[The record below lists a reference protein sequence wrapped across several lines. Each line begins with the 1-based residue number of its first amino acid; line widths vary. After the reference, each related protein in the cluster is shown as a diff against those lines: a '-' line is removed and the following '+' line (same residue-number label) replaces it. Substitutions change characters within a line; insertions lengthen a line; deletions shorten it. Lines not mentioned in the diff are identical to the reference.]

1 MGKRGSRGKA
11 NGVGRKGGFRFW
23 LDCALVV
30 REQISHVVA
39 IVVVALEQ

>member
-1 MGKRGSRGKA
+1 MEKQTA
-11 NGVGRKGGFRFW
+11 LGRQGGFRFW